1 MTNSDILAALNVFTS
16 DWFVASASVT
26 GWALFGVVLCVVALK
41 LFDLITPGK
50 LQEQVF
56 KDGNTAAAIVYGSAL
71 LASAIIIASAMH

>member
-1 MTNSDILAALNVFTS
+1 MNVPLLAAVSLFSSEFIYTI
-16 DWFVASASVT
+16 ASVA

-50 LQEQVF
+50 LHEHVF

-71 LASAIIIASAMH
+71 IASGIIIASAMH